1 MQKLKLLL
9 PLAFLTL
16 ILLVS
21 PGNATRYVS
30 LGGQFQM
37 TYPDDWR
44 QLDYDYVDS
53 VLFGGQMGRYEAVF
67 APKSADNFTAA
78 GWLVLTTDLTGQ
90 FNPKMIDSAL
100 VLWSKS
106 IGGEVK
112 KYGAADQFTTLW
124 RPVEVSYWPKGGI
137 ASMYSDPQVT
147 RNEHVRNQLVIR
159 FIPKG
164 TANFYFYAP
173 DSLWSDLQPTILS
186 IINSISTENIAEAL
200 SHDQVKLVDSASF
213 SQREGGKPLD
223 GKPNTKFSFVIY
235 GSSAIV
241 VIIIALAARRAR
253 QRRSEKSSKS

>member
-1 MQKLKLLL
+1 MWKLQLLL
-9 PLAFLTL
+9 PFLALT
-16 ILLVS
+16 ILGLAS
-21 PGNATRYVS
+21 PGYPAKYVS

-37 TYPDDWR
+37 TYPDDWQ

-67 APKSADNFTAA
+67 APKSADHFTAA

-90 FNPKMIDSAL
+90 FSQKMIDSAL
-100 VLWSKS
+100 VLWSQS

-112 KYGAADQFTTLW
+112 KYGPTDDFTTLW

-173 DSLWSDLQPTILS
+173 DSLWSGLQPTIQS
-186 IINSISTENIAEAL
+186 IIRSFSTENIAEAL
-200 SHDQVKLVDSASF
+200 PHEQVKLVDSASF
-213 SQREGGKPLD
+213 NQREGGKPLD
-223 GKPNTKFSFVIY
+223 GKPNAKFGVAIY